1 MDDIRKINLLEEIS
15 ELSKIIQNLIIE
27 KKQNEN
33 NFNEKLKIMYAK
45 MFKLNQDLLRLIPI
59 EKEQT

>member
-15 ELSKIIQNLIIE
+15 ELSKTIQNLIIE

-45 MFKLNQDLLRLIPI
+45 MFRLNQDFLRLIPI